1 MPFVVLIHMYAFIY
15 SLQQSYFYPHSVEE
29 EPGDHSGKNTQL
41 KVM

>member
-1 MPFVVLIHMYAFIY
+1 MYAFIY

-29 EPGDHSGKNTQL
+29 EPEDHSGENTHL